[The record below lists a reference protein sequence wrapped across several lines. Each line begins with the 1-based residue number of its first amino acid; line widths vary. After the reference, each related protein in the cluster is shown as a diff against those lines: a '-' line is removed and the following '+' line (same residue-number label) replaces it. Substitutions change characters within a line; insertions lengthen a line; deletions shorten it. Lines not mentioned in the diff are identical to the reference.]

1 MNDQPTYADL
11 AAMRDRA
18 LAAEK
23 GAAELREQ
31 LTNLKEW
38 SATLA
43 DVADDLR
50 AELAD
55 ERALA
60 DRLASSMERMQ
71 VNWNSKAWHE
81 WEEAR
86 KP

>member
-23 GAAELREQ
+23 EAAELREQ

-50 AELAD
+50 AELED

-60 DRLASSMERMQ
+60 DRLAGALRDYLNGHLVEAALAAC
-71 VNWNSKAWHE
+71 K
-81 WEEAR
+81 EAR
-86 KP
+86 K

>member
-11 AAMRDRA
+11 AAMRDRVFA
-18 LAAEK
+18 TEK
-23 GAAELREQ
+23 EAAELREQ
-31 LTNLKEW
+31 LSNLKEW

-60 DRLASSMERMQ
+60 DRLAGALGDFLNGHL
-71 VNWNSKAWHE
+71 VDTALAAWK
-81 WEEAR
+81 EAR
-86 KP
+86 K